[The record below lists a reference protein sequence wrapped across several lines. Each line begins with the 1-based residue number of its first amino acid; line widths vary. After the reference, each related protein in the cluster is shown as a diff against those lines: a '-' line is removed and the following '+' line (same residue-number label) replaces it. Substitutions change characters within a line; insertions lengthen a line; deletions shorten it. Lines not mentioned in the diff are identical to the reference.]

1 VSTVK
6 VTPLSEYP
14 RKGRATGGVRCQR
27 LLSGEATLVL
37 GWAGQSP
44 AWAAGA
50 GGEPVEL
57 PTTHGKRDGSGTPVD
72 GAAPAAVG
80 RPYLGG

>member
-1 VSTVK
+1 VSSVK

-27 LLSGEATLVL
+27 LLSGEAILVL
-37 GWAGQSP
+37 GWAGPAP

-50 GGEPVEL
+50 GGEPVDL
-57 PTTHGKRDGSGTPVD
+57 PTVMGKRDGSGTPVE
-72 GAAPAAVG
+72 AAPTAVG